1 MKIAVS
7 AAGKTAESPVDPGFG
22 RSRGFVLVDSES
34 GAATYVD
41 NAQARG
47 RSSAT
52 GIQAAHMIVKAGAE
66 AVITGQIGPKAAAV
80 LQRAGLKVYACSSGT
95 VQEAV
100 RALEQGKLSAFSEEE
115 LQTGPG
121 KRGGRG
127 LGGGG
132 RGRGPAQGG
141 RGMGG
146 GARGRGPT
154 QGGRGRGRS

>member
-7 AAGKTAESPVDPGFG
+7 AAGKTLESPVDPGFG
-22 RSRGFVLVDSES
+22 RSQGFVLVDSES
-34 GAATYVD
+34 GAATYLD

-47 RSSAT
+47 QSSAT
-52 GIQAAHMIVKAGAE
+52 GIQAAQMIAAAGAE
-66 AVITGQIGPKAAAV
+66 AVITGQMGPKAAAV
-80 LQRAGLKVYACSSGT
+80 LNKAGVSVYACNSGT
-95 VQEAV
+95 VHEAV
-100 RALEQGKLSAFSEEE
+100 MALEQGKLKPFREEA

-154 QGGRGRGRS
+154 QGGRGRGGA